1 MKKLCFHITSLLA
14 CLLLI
19 NGQSVFA
26 VNAKEVYLGGQPFGV
41 KFYSDGVMVVELEEF
56 YNGEHYVCPAK
67 ESGIQVGDVIKAIN
81 GEEVS
86 TNEDLQQIILQSK
99 GNGLTVRLKRN
110 DKELQKTVYP
120 EMNIAGAYLFGA
132 WVRDS
137 CAGIG
142 TVTFYDN
149 DCLAAL
155 GHGICDNDTGD
166 LIPLASA
173 EVVGANI
180 SSVTKGARGRVGS
193 LNGFFSEETLG
204 NLTDNT
210 PIGIYGTTNDNSYQK
225 SPKVEIADFDEIET
239 GEAWIVTCVEGSHPA
254 SYRAEI
260 TEIRND
266 DCRNNE
272 NFVIKVTDPNLLGET
287 GGIVQGM
294 SGSPI
299 LQNNKLVG
307 AVTHVFLNNP
317 VEGYGI
323 AAQFMVGDSN
333 S

>member
-1 MKKLCFHITSLLA
+1 MKKICIKITFILT
-14 CLLLI
+14 CLLLL
-19 NGQSVFA
+19 NSQSAFA
-26 VNAKEVYLGGQPFGV
+26 VSAKEVYLGGQPFGV

-56 YNGEHYVCPAK
+56 YNGVHYVCPAK
-67 ESGIQVGDVIKAIN
+67 ESGIQVGDVIKAVN
-81 GEEVS
+81 GEEIN

-99 GNGLTVRLKRN
+99 GTDLTVRLKRN
-110 DKELQKTVYP
+110 EKELQKTVHP
-120 EMNIAGAYLFGA
+120 EMNTAGAYLLGA
-132 WVRDS
+132 WIRDS

-149 DCLAAL
+149 DRMAAL
-155 GHGICDNDTGD
+155 GHGICDNDTGE
-166 LIPLASA
+166 LVPLASA
-173 EVVGANI
+173 EVVSANI
-180 SSVTKGARGRVGS
+180 SSVTKGTKGKAGS
-193 LNGFFSEETLG
+193 LNGFFSDKTLG
-204 NLTDNT
+204 NLTENT
-210 PIGIYGTTNDNSYQK
+210 PIGIFGTTKDNSYQFN
-225 SPKVEIADFDEIET
+225 PKVEVADFNEIET
-239 GEAWIVTCVEGSHPA
+239 GEAWIVTCVEGSQPL

-260 TEIRND
+260 TEIRSD

-272 NFVIKVTDPNLLGET
+272 SFVIKVTDLRLLDET

-299 LQNNKLVG
+299 LQGNKLVG

-323 AAQFMVGDSN
+323 AAQFMVGASN